1 MNHKAAVGARV
12 RLLRTAS
19 GASQAELAERLGVAS
34 GAVSMLEN
42 GRLALDQ
49 ALLDGLSRVLDC
61 SPGFLQDAG
70 DEPLSTRPWL
80 RAYADASKRAV
91 DRMVADSVVAAEAVE
106 RARLQRMPDL
116 LPLFDGD
123 LNDDDA
129 IEQFAALVR
138 ATAGLKPDDVV
149 GNAVRTAEKLGC
161 VVLPMDGELG
171 RHLGLSLRV
180 DGIPVIRVSRP
191 SEDPEHDIPG
201 DRQRFTVA
209 HELGHLVL
217 HHASPPPDS
226 PAEAARFER
235 QAHRFASAFLAP
247 AEPVLA
253 DLNRLG
259 GRVTLTNLARL
270 KETWGFAIKAFVMR
284 FQALGIIDDDHARSL
299 YKQISAR
306 RWNKNEPVPVDNERA
321 IWLAK
326 AISKSEKSAP
336 EPVAAAAA
344 KLGLGRPYLDRWL
357 DWSPVP
363 AERQE
368 TASVVSLPQRPRSRP
383 AASGE
388 TGVVT
393 PLPLLRR

>member
-1 MNHKAAVGARV
+1 
-12 RLLRTAS
+12 
-19 GASQAELAERLGVAS
+19 
-34 GAVSMLEN
+34 MLEN
-42 GRLALDQ
+42 GRLALDE
-49 ALLDGLSRVLDC
+49 ALLDRLARVLDC
-61 SPGFLQDAG
+61 SPGYLQDAD
-70 DEPLSTRPWL
+70 DEPLATRPWL

-91 DRMVADSVVAAEAVE
+91 DKMVADSVIAAEAIE

-138 ATAGLKPDDVV
+138 AAAGLKSDDVV
-149 GNAVRTAEKLGC
+149 GNAVRSAERLGC

-180 DGIPVIRVSRP
+180 NGVPVIRVSRP
-191 SEDPEHDIPG
+191 SEDPDHNLPG

-209 HELGHLVL
+209 HEVGHLVL
-217 HHASPPPDS
+217 HHDCPPPDS

-253 DLNRLG
+253 DLDRLG
-259 GRVTLTNLARL
+259 GRVTLKNLASL
-270 KETWGFAIKAFVMR
+270 KAIWGFAIKAFVMR

-306 RWNKNEPVPVDNERA
+306 RWNKAEPVPVDNERA

-326 AISKSEKSAP
+326 AIAKSEKSSS
-336 EPVAAAAA
+336 EPVATAAA
-344 KLGLGRPYLDRWL
+344 KLGLGRLYLDRWL
-357 DWSPVP
+357 DWSTAP
-363 AERQE
+363 AGGQQVAVVVALPERPQLRP
-368 TASVVSLPQRPRSRP
+368 TAQGD
-383 AASGE
+383 AGA
-388 TGVVT
+388 VT
-393 PLPLLRR
+393 PLPLRRR